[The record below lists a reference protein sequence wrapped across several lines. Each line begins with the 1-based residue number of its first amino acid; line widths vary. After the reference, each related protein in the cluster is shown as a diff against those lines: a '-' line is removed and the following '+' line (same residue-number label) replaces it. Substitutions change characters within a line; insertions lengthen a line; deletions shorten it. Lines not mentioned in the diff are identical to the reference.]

1 MKGSEE
7 LILYADVL
15 FAINFSMDF
24 LALFICS
31 IILHKKL
38 LRKRIVIAALLGG
51 LFGVFEVI
59 LPINQILSIL
69 LSVLVAFFMCLIAF
83 FEKSAKRIIITN
95 LMYWGVSAGLGGV
108 MSLLYSILN
117 KLLAEVIANY
127 SQTTAYNGARFF
139 IIAAITAIVSIIFSR
154 IFTSKKDVSS
164 TEITVRLDEIDFK
177 MNALCDSGNMLCD
190 PILSKPVILVSCESK
205 IGKIITSKE
214 DKRKRFIPYSDVS
227 SSGILKGIIPEM
239 VKIGDNIVDAVI
251 APIEKK
257 DFAGYEAL
265 VPSKLL

>member
-31 IILHKKL
+31 IILHKRL
-38 LRKRIVIAALLGG
+38 NRKRMVIAALVGG
-51 LFGVFEVI
+51 VFGVLEVA
-59 LPINQILSIL
+59 LPLNQILSVL
-69 LSVLVAFFMCLIAF
+69 LSVVIAFLMCLIAF
-83 FEKSAKRIIITN
+83 FDKSAKRMLITN
-95 LMYWGVSAGLGGV
+95 LMYWGVSAGLGGI
-108 MSLLYSILN
+108 MSLLYSVLN

-127 SQTTAYNGARFF
+127 SQATAYNGARFF

-154 IFTSKKDVSS
+154 IFTSKKNISS
-164 TEITVRLDEIDFK
+164 AEITIRLDKTDFK
-177 MNALCDSGNMLCD
+177 MEALCDSGNMLCD
-190 PILSKPVILVSCESK
+190 PILAKPVILVSCESK
-205 IGKIITSKE
+205 IGRIITKKE

-227 SSGILKGIIPEM
+227 NGGILKGVIPDA
-239 VKIGDNIVDAVI
+239 VKIGENTVDAII

>member
-24 LALFICS
+24 LALFIS
-31 IILHKKL
+31 SMILHKKMS
-38 LRKRIVIAALLGG
+38 RKRMVLASLLGG
-51 LFGVFEVI
+51 LYGVLEVI
-59 LPINQILSIL
+59 LPLNQIFSII
-69 LSVLVAFFMCLIAF
+69 LSVIVAFAMCLIAF
-83 FEKSAKRIIITN
+83 FDKSIKRMIITN

-108 MSLLYSILN
+108 MSLLYSFLN

-127 SQTTAYNGARFF
+127 SQSTAYNGARFF
-139 IIAAITAIVSIIFSR
+139 IIASITAIVSIIFSR
-154 IFTSKKDVSS
+154 IFTSKRDVKS
-164 TEITVRLDEIDFK
+164 TEITIRLDDKDFT
-177 MNALCDSGNMLCD
+177 MEALCDSGNMLRD
-190 PILSKPVILVSCESK
+190 PILAKPVVLVSNDSK
-205 IGKIITSKE
+205 IGKIIINKE
-214 DKRKRFIPYSDVS
+214 DKKKRFIPYSDVS
-227 SSGILKGIIPEM
+227 NSGILKGIIPEKVM
-239 VKIGDNIVDAVI
+239 IGDNFVDAII